1 MKVEQRKTTKPW
13 GFEILWA
20 QTEDYVGKLLHI
32 TAGHRLSKQ
41 YHINK
46 EETIY
51 VLKGILYNYDEQD
64 NPQKI
69 LPGESFHV
77 IPGQVHR
84 FAALESNVELM
95 EVSTNHL
102 TDVIRIADDYD
113 RGE

>member
-1 MKVEQRKTTKPW
+1 MKVDQKKVTKPW

-20 QTEDYVGKLLHI
+20 QAEDYVGKLLHI

-41 YHINK
+41 YHANK

-51 VLKGILYNYDEQD
+51 VLSGVLYNYDERD
-64 NPQKI
+64 VPQRI

-77 IPGQVHR
+77 TPGQVHR
-84 FAALESNVELM
+84 FAALESNVEII

-102 TDVIRIADDYD
+102 TDVVRLADDYD